1 MIKYK
6 QRLILGLL
14 LALCGG
20 IFGASARAQDA
31 NPAPEQKQRPRRV
44 VSATPSENAAPA
56 PEIPSANPTPAPT
69 AAAGENVENTTPVPL
84 MPAAHAAPDAG
95 PVAVGDDEI
104 VRVNTQL
111 VSVPAVVTDRNGHA
125 LTDLKA
131 GSFTLYEDGKA
142 QKLAN
147 FATAEAPFE
156 VALVLDTSGSTR
168 NDIHLIR
175 AAANAFIN
183 ALRPG
188 DRVALLAFAATSDAN
203 NAPTE
208 IRVLSP
214 LTADRKFLQ
223 ARLREITGGNGTPFY
238 DALARTATEVFGD
251 APAPEN
257 VGRRAVVALT
267 DGVDSSSKGDFAA
280 ARAQL
285 ARGGIASYFVQID
298 TEEYVEDRLLRGC
311 SESGALRLSVTQ
323 MQRFR
328 KLYASR
334 ADAEDFKDYCKM
346 GEFTR
351 MEMSRALYQVAR
363 KEMTE
368 LARSSGGRVFPV
380 GGLDEA
386 EAAFAQVAAE
396 IGTQYSLGYYSSN
409 KAKDGAFRKIRVEVK
424 GVPGAQIRAREG
436 YTAPTQ

>member
-1 MIKYK
+1 MSKCK
-6 QRLILGLL
+6 QHLILGLL
-14 LALCGG
+14 LTLCGG
-20 IFGASARAQDA
+20 VFSLSIQAQSGET
-31 NPAPEQKQRPRRV
+31 APEQKQRPRRA
-44 VSATPSENAAPA
+44 VSATNDATATTRENATPPTPAAPA
-56 PEIPSANPTPAPT
+56 ANDDALQTV
-69 AAAGENVENTTPVPL
+69 GE
-84 MPAAHAAPDAG
+84 
-95 PVAVGDDEI
+95 DEL

-111 VSVPAVVTDRNGHA
+111 VSVPAVVTDRNGRT

-131 GSFTLYEDGKA
+131 NSFIVYEDGKA

-147 FATAEAPFE
+147 FATSEAPFE
-156 VALVLDTSGSTR
+156 IALVLDTSGSTR
-168 NDIHLIR
+168 NDLHLIR

-188 DRVALLAFAATSDAN
+188 DRVALLAFAATSNIN

-214 LTADRKFLQ
+214 LTADRQFLQ
-223 ARLREITGGNGTPFY
+223 ARLREITTGNGTPFY
-238 DALARTATEVFGD
+238 DALARTASEVFKD
-251 APAPEN
+251 APTPELF
-257 VGRRAVVALT
+257 GRRAVVALT

-285 ARGGIASYFVQID
+285 AQGGIASYFVQID

-328 KLYASR
+328 KLYAAR

-351 MEMSRALYQVAR
+351 MEMSRALYEVAR
-363 KEMTE
+363 KEMGD
-368 LARSSGGRVFPV
+368 LARISGGRVFPV
-380 GGLDEA
+380 SALEEA

-409 KAKDGAFRKIRVEVK
+409 KAHDGAFRKIRVEVK